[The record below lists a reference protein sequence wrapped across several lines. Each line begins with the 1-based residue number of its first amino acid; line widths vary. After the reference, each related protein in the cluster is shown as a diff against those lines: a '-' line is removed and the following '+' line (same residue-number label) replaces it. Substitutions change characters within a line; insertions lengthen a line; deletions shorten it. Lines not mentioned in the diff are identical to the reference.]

1 MTAIYKDD
9 IIHIEPE
16 SSCKFK
22 GLADAVGR
30 PGHDSHPQRWPQLAP
45 IVNGRLIFNEIP
57 SGKTTV
63 YDTTSTKVDPEQVP
77 LNGSILAQQL
87 RNGESENSAFQADD
101 HVFGILDFAEYT
113 TPKDISLLKVIA
125 RPEPSLP
132 YSVYVGAVGMPGQT
146 SYCWKW
152 GDVVFI
158 STAAGTVG
166 SILVQLAM
174 QDGLEVIAFAGSDE
188 KVKFCKEIGADVVFN
203 YKTTTTAD
211 ILAREGP
218 INIYWDNVGW
228 IYTRSCDCEYGSWN
242 QNHNLR
248 LHLTIQRRGGPRNQE
263 HEIHSLQSVEH
274 QGFRVDVFYERY
286 KQELYQVIPKK
297 LASGE
302 IEYMEDMTRGLEKGG
317 EAILEVQKGMNAA
330 KKIIVIADD
339 WRIEAISRTVKSP
352 RNALSLIEKLL
363 IKRHHSNLPN
373 RPPRSVLVYV
383 SSLKPGR

>member
-146 SYCWKW
+146 SYYGWKEYAKAKA

-188 KVKFCKEIGADVVFN
+188 KLGRAQS
-203 YKTTTTAD
+203 
-211 ILAREGP
+211 
-218 INIYWDNVGW
+218 
-228 IYTRSCDCEYGSWN
+228 IYTGITSGGSTLEAAIANTVPGTKIIICGFISQYNDEEDQGIKNMKYILFN
-242 QNHNLR
+242 QLSIN
-248 LHLTIQRRGGPRNQE
+248 
-263 HEIHSLQSVEH
+263 
-274 QGFRVDVFYERY
+274 GFRVDVFHERY
-286 KQELYQVIPKK
+286 KLYQVIAKK

-302 IEYMEDMTRGLEKGG
+302 IEYTGDTTRGLEKGG

-330 KKIIVIADD
+330 KKIIVAADD
-339 WRIEAISRTVKSP
+339 
-352 RNALSLIEKLL
+352 
-363 IKRHHSNLPN
+363 
-373 RPPRSVLVYV
+373 
-383 SSLKPGR
+383 